1 MINKFQHIQHM
12 NDTLEELEAM
22 QDRTLDRYDPQ
33 SPDKQQ
39 REELLKEISKLKE
52 EFQSLIKDFEKLP

>member
-1 MINKFQHIQHM
+1 MNKFKHIQDM
-12 NDTLEELEAM
+12 NDTLKELDDM
-22 QDRTLDRYDPQ
+22 QDRTLDSYDPQ

-52 EFQSLIKDFEKLP
+52 EFQDLIKDFEKLP

>member
-1 MINKFQHIQHM
+1 MNKFEHIQHM
-12 NDTLEELEAM
+12 NDTLEELSAM
-22 QDRTLDRYDPQ
+22 QDRTLDNYDPQ

-52 EFQSLIKDFEKLP
+52 EFQALIKDFEKLP

>member
-1 MINKFQHIQHM
+1 MNKFEHIQHM

-22 QDRTLDRYDPQ
+22 QDRTLDSYDPQ
-33 SPDKQQ
+33 SSDRQL

-52 EFQSLIKDFEKLP
+52 EFQNLIKDFEKLP

>member
-1 MINKFQHIQHM
+1 MNKFKHIQDM

-22 QDRTLDRYDPQ
+22 QDRTLDSYDPQ

-39 REELLKEISKLKE
+39 REELIKEISKLKE
-52 EFQSLIKDFEKLP
+52 EFKSLIKVFEKLP

>member
-1 MINKFQHIQHM
+1 MNKFKHIQDM

-22 QDRTLDRYDPQ
+22 QDRTLDGYDSQ
-33 SPDKQQ
+33 SPDKHQ